1 MNNEASILSIL
12 TGGLA
17 YSGCVTVMEA
27 PPQSPKPYARGL
39 KLSSW
44 RAAAQQSFVSTL
56 LL

>member
-1 MNNEASILSIL
+1 MNIEASILSIL